1 MLLFNPADPQANKV
15 LLPDAQVSFS
25 NRWA

>member
-1 MLLFNPADPQANKV
+1 MLLFDPADPQANKV
-15 LLPDAQVSFS
+15 PLPDAQVSFS